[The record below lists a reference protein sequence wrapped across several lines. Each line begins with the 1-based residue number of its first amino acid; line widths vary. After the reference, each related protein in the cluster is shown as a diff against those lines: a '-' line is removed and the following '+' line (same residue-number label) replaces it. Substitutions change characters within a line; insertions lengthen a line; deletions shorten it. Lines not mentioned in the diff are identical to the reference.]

1 MCGPANPSRS
11 TSILSPV
18 SRCTATS
25 TALRRRAGSNSHC
38 CPPTTPPA
46 TSPRSSSASRSR
58 STSIRATRWPAG
70 CARGCRSNRRSTR
83 SRRMSGNRE
92 GAMNTATPDRAAE
105 PTVPVK
111 TWIAVGGALI
121 GAFLAVLNIQIT
133 NASLPYI
140 EGGIGTG
147 GVYGTWISTAY
158 LIGEIIVIPLTDFLS
173 RVFSLRR
180 YLLANTALFLLF
192 SVLCGQAHS
201 LGEMILFRALQG
213 FFGGV
218 LIPLAFTIVMTML
231 PPAKQPI
238 GLAGF
243 AISATF
249 APAIGPTIGGY
260 LTDYYGWPWVFY
272 VNLAPGLV
280 MLAALWYALPRGAT
294 RLGLLRQG
302 DWAGIALM
310 AIGLAAFQ
318 TALDDGNVY
327 DWFASPFIVELS
339 LVAGTAL
346 IGFVAF
352 EFFNPRPLVNFQLLG
367 RRNFGL
373 GTFSNFLMG
382 FALYGSA
389 YLLPQYLAVAQGF
402 DSEQIGQVVAW
413 TGLPQ
418 LLVIPLVP
426 LLMKRIDPRFLV
438 GLGLVVFAA
447 SCFMNLWLDQDYAAP
462 QLLWPNVIRAL
473 GQAIV
478 MTPISAIAMVGIGS
492 KEAGAASGL
501 FNMMRNLGGAI
512 GTAAIETF
520 FTKREQFHSA
530 MITPH
535 VSLLQSSTRDRLAE
549 LQQYFIAHG
558 EPDKA
563 GAMHRAIVAVGNSI
577 RAQATIMGYSDSFA
591 LIG

>member
-1 MCGPANPSRS
+1 MSDMPEPR
-11 TSILSPV
+11 PEQRV
-18 SRCTATS
+18 SLRTA
-25 TALRRRAGSNSHC
+25 
-38 CPPTTPPA
+38 
-46 TSPRSSSASRSR
+46 
-58 STSIRATRWPAG
+58 
-70 CARGCRSNRRSTR
+70 
-83 SRRMSGNRE
+83 
-92 GAMNTATPDRAAE
+92 
-105 PTVPVK
+105 
-111 TWIAVGGALI
+111 IAVGGALI

-133 NASLPYI
+133 NASLPNI

-192 SVLCGQAHS
+192 SVLCGQAGS
-201 LGEMILFRALQG
+201 LGEMIVFRALQG
-213 FFGGV
+213 FAGGV
-218 LIPLAFTIVMTML
+218 MIPLAFTIVMTML
-231 PPAKQPI
+231 PRSKQAI

-272 VNLAPGLV
+272 INLGPGVV

-294 RLGLLRQG
+294 QLGLLRHG
-302 DWAGIALM
+302 DWIGIALM
-310 AIGLAAFQ
+310 AVGLASFQ
-318 TALDDGNVY
+318 TVLDDGNVY
-327 DWFASPFIVELS
+327 NWFDSPFIVKLS
-339 LVAGTAL
+339 LLAAATL
-346 IGFVAF
+346 VAF
-352 EFFNPRPLVNFQLLG
+352 IVYEFVNPRPLVNFRLLG

-373 GTFSNFLMG
+373 GTLGNFLLG

-402 DSEQIGQVVAW
+402 DSEQIGEVVAW

-426 LLMKRIDPRFLV
+426 FLMKRIDARLLV
-438 GLGLVVFAA
+438 GVGLLVFAG
-447 SCFMNLWLDQDYAAP
+447 SCFMNLRLDSDYGAP
-462 QLLWPNVIRAL
+462 QLFWPDVIRAV

-478 MTPISAIAMVGIGS
+478 MTPISAIAMLGIAPND
-492 KEAGAASGL
+492 AGAASGL

-520 FTKREQFHSA
+520 FTHREQFHSA
-530 MITPH
+530 MITPQ
-535 VSLLQSSTRDRLAE
+535 VSMLQPATRDRLDG
-549 LQQYFIAHG
+549 LQQYFMAHG
-558 EPDKA
+558 FPDPA
-563 GAMHRAIVAVGNSI
+563 GGMHRAIIAVGQTI
-577 RAQATIMGYSDSFA
+577 RLQATVMGYADSFA
-591 LIG
+591 LIGAVLLSAVLAVAMLRKGAAAGGAAH